1 MRTSKYEIILM
12 MRKYL
17 NCEAGSTRSE
27 DIIKFVWDWK
37 WVNEY

>member
-17 NCEAGSTRSE
+17 NCEAGSMRDKE
-27 DIIKFVWDWK
+27 INEFVWKWK
-37 WVNEY
+37 WVNEK